1 MSKRNLATSL
11 WFLMGWTLGLMLVA
25 TAGLPSFVAPA
36 LGVLFAAIVRWDP
49 SGRIWHDVR

>member
-11 WFLMGWTLGLMLVA
+11 WLLMGWTFGLILAAM
-25 TAGLPSFVAPA
+25 AGLPSLAAPA

-49 SGRIWHDVR
+49 SGRIWHENH